1 MTKSNKKICI
11 ITGGRADYDLLKPL
25 MEKLKVSKNFNLKI
39 AATGSHFLKNQNT
52 YKKIKKDGLKIN
64 YKIKINYKDDTN
76 SSILNFLADGIK
88 KFNNLFK
95 KEKFNA
101 ILVLGDRYEIFS
113 AVISASFYR
122 IPIIHLSG
130 GEVTEGAIDESI
142 RHSITKFSSY
152 HFVAHSSYKNRVKQL
167 GENPKNIFTVGGT
180 GVEDIYKINLLSKK
194 EIEKKFKFKFGKENY
209 LVTFH
214 PVTFEPDY
222 GINQLKVLL
231 YFLSKKKEATIIFT
245 LPNSD
250 INNYKIINLIKN
262 FVNTNKKSRY
272 FLSLGKKNYFSII
285 KHINAVVGNSSSG
298 LSEVPSFKKPTINLG
313 NRQKGRISTNSVIN
327 IDHVN
332 MTNLKKA
339 FDKINRRD
347 FKRKLIKVKNPYF
360 QKNTSKKIINILNKL
375 NLKKTNLKKFNDLK
389 KI

>member
-152 HFVAHSSYKNRVKQL
+152 HFVAHSSYKNRA
-167 GENPKNIFTVGGT
+167 
-180 GVEDIYKINLLSKK
+180 
-194 EIEKKFKFKFGKENY
+194 
-209 LVTFH
+209 
-214 PVTFEPDY
+214 
-222 GINQLKVLL
+222 QLK
-231 YFLSKKKEATIIFT
+231 
-245 LPNSD
+245 
-250 INNYKIINLIKN
+250 
-262 FVNTNKKSRY
+262 
-272 FLSLGKKNYFSII
+272 
-285 KHINAVVGNSSSG
+285 
-298 LSEVPSFKKPTINLG
+298 SF
-313 NRQKGRISTNSVIN
+313 
-327 IDHVN
+327 H
-332 MTNLKKA
+332 
-339 FDKINRRD
+339 
-347 FKRKLIKVKNPYF
+347 
-360 QKNTSKKIINILNKL
+360 
-375 NLKKTNLKKFNDLK
+375 
-389 KI
+389 